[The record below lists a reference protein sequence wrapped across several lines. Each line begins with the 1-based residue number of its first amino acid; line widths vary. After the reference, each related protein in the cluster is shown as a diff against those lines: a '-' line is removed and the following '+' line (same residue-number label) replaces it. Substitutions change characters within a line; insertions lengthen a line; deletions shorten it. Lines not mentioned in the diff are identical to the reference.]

1 MILSD
6 TNTNTFGV
14 TQGGAIYSLA
24 DVAIG
29 YRILDQL
36 KEKQKV
42 FTLEMKMNFIK
53 KGKGAK
59 LAAKTEL
66 FHWGRQTVVIQCQIL
81 DENVEIV
88 AHSLGT
94 FYIVDDERIDS

>member
-1 MILSD
+1 MILGD
-6 TNTNTFGV
+6 FNTNTFGV

-42 FTLEMKMNFIK
+42 FTLEMKINFIK

-81 DENVEIV
+81 DENGEIV